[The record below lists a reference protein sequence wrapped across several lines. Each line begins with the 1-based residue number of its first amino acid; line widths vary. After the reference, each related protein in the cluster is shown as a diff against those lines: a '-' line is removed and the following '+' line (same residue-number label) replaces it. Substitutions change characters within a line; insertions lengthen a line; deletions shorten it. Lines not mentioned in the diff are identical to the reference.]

1 MRIEKVRIDN
11 FRNLNE
17 VVVEFNE
24 LGNYLIGENNLGKSN
39 LLDALNIVLNGKK
52 FDDEDFSDVQKNIE
66 VILLIH
72 LKDFEKGFFG
82 DNFSPED
89 DSKIT
94 IKYQQALADSFP
106 TALCIDTDETIPV
119 KQLRKLHFVRYESTA
134 VPTKELKID
143 STNAA
148 GKVFNGIVDM
158 YLKDASHSS
167 AFLNTENILE
177 LSNYVNE
184 MLSRIKGFSQYGIKA
199 TVASNLSEMVSNL
212 FFLSD
217 GSRRIETTGS
227 GIQYVA
233 MVALNIVSQIMNIYQ
248 NKAMRFEEQLYTTAE
263 GEKILPIIVALDE
276 PEVHL
281 HPYLQRSL
289 IAYYKR
295 ILRNQE
301 EDFARLLKECFGI
314 DGLDGQLLIVT
325 HSSDILIDDY
335 KNIIRF
341 YKQDEKTR
349 VVSGMT
355 FSTYFDKSA
364 EKQLLMHFHELR
376 EAFYAHCVIIVEGE
390 TEYGCMPYFARS
402 LDISLDNNCISII
415 MAQGESSIKPLKKLF
430 EYFKIPNISIYD
442 GDVRSKRVRD
452 QGNNF
457 FTTELCFEVEVIKSL
472 YSKGKYEIIRD
483 IAADLNRQ
491 AKTIILDSDY
501 VKDGFKYLNKSMD
514 NFVPIKLADIDE
526 VNEEEFCTM
535 YAVWFMKSKGVISG
549 RVFGMDIPKECIPQ
563 CYVDAFNKAL
573 EIAAI

>member
-1 MRIEKVRIDN
+1 MRIEKVDIDN
-11 FRNLNE
+11 FRNLNNIS
-17 VVVEFNE
+17 VEFNE

-39 LLDALNIVLNGKK
+39 FLDVLNTVLNGKR
-52 FDDEDFSDVQKNIE
+52 FEDSDFSDTEKNIE
-66 VILLIH
+66 VVLSIYLS
-72 LKDFEKGFFG
+72 DSEKGFFG

-89 DSKIT
+89 NSKIT
-94 IKYQQALADSFP
+94 IKYQQSMADSFP
-106 TALCIDTDETIPV
+106 TALCTDTDESIQV
-119 KQLRKLHFVRYESTA
+119 KQLRKLHFIRYESTA
-134 VPTKELKID
+134 IPVKELKLD
-143 STNAA
+143 SSNGA
-148 GKVFNGIVDM
+148 GKVFNGIVNM
-158 YLKDASHSS
+158 YLKDKSHNS
-167 AFLNTENILE
+167 AFLNSENILE
-177 LSNYVNE
+177 LSSYVNE

-199 TVASNLSEMVSNL
+199 TVADNLSEMVSNL

-248 NKAMRFEEQLYTTAE
+248 NKAMKFEEQLYTTSE
-263 GEKILPIIVALDE
+263 GKKILPIIVALDE

-289 IAYYKR
+289 IAYYKK

-301 EDFARLLKECFGI
+301 EDFKRLLKDCFGI

-325 HSSDILIDDY
+325 HSSDILIDNY

-341 YKQDEKTR
+341 YKQDGETK

-355 FSTYFDKSA
+355 LKKYFDKGA

-376 EAFYAHCVIIVEGE
+376 EAFYSHCVIIVEGE
-390 TEYGCMPYFARS
+390 TEYGCMPYFAQT

-442 GDVRSKRVRD
+442 GDVRSKRVKD
-452 QGNNF
+452 EGYNF
-457 FTTELCFEVEVIKSL
+457 FTSELCFEVEVIKCL
-472 YSKGKYEIIRD
+472 YSKRKYEIIRD
-483 IAADLNRQ
+483 IAVDLNKQ
-491 AKTIILDSDY
+491 AKVITMDADY
-501 VKDGFKYLNKSMD
+501 VREGFKYLGKSMD
-514 NFVPIKLADIDE
+514 NFVPTKLSDIDE
-526 VNEEEFCTM
+526 SNEDEFCTM
-535 YAVWFMKSKGVISG
+535 YAVWYMKSKGVISG
-549 RVFGMDIPKECIPQ
+549 RVFGLDTPKECIPQ

-573 EIAAI
+573 ELATI